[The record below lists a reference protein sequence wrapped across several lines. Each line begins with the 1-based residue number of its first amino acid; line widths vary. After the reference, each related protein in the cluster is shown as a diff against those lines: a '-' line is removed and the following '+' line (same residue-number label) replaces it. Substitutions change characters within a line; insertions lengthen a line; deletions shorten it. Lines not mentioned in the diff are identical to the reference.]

1 MKIPDSF
8 KRKQQEVFQD
18 KTVEHLLP
26 VSSTGALGTITLAPA
41 TTVRGEHLVN
51 FQIVTDELKA
61 KEWGLTVNK
70 DATIKVSAPI
80 DVAEGDYIKHNAIT
94 YRVCGILSHDA
105 YTLYQLKAVKA

>member
-26 VSSTGALGTITLAPA
+26 VSSTGSLGTITLAPA
-41 TTVRGEHLVN
+41 TAVQGKYLAN

-61 KEWGLTVNK
+61 KEIGRAHV
-70 DATIKVSAPI
+70 
-80 DVAEGDYIKHNAIT
+80 
-94 YRVCGILSHDA
+94 
-105 YTLYQLKAVKA
+105 